1 MYEGPG
7 ATGGGVGEERV
18 DRRTESSC
26 CSWRMVMEGRGGVL
40 LERFTRAL

>member
-7 ATGGGVGEERV
+7 ATGGAVGEERV
-18 DRRTESSC
+18 NRRTERSC
-26 CSWRMVMEGRGGVL
+26 GSWRMVMEGRVGVL

>member
-18 DRRTESSC
+18 NRRTERSC
-26 CSWRMVMEGRGGVL
+26 CSWRMVMEGRVGVL